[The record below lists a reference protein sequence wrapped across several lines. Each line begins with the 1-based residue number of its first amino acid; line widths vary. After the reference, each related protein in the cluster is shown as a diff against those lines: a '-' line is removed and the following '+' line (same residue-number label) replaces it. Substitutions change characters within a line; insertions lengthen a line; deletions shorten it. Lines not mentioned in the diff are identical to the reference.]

1 MNGLYFLPLP
11 NNVSCFTSNVKL
23 HRKSHWSTTS
33 TLSVGFLVNMWML
46 GEGRDNRNGPAWS
59 APYSDVT
66 KFEMPCHRT
75 DLPRNKDYVAESF
88 STKYWV
94 MFVFVFLNKLC
105 TILVFAILKWD

>member
-66 KFEMPCHRT
+66 KFEMPS
-75 DLPRNKDYVAESF
+75 NWFAKEQG
-88 STKYWV
+88 
-94 MFVFVFLNKLC
+94 LC
-105 TILVFAILKWD
+105 GRIIFDEVLGNVCVCLFK